1 MHDTYPG
8 GFDACSPSQPLFGL
22 SRNTLFLAIR
32 AKSVAK
38 EKQRLRRKKNSCEG
52 DYSILKKNSL
62 GSLRDRASFFRQV
75 RRAGASARSA
85 WRAWQV
91 LVHKLLLWHA
101 TRPSC
106 CYPARFTLSS
116 ACPKNVKE
124 MTPVPQARKVNS
136 EGRKNMEKAS
146 INLITFIPLQHISF
160 THQ

>member
-8 GFDACSPSQPLFGL
+8 RFDACSPSQPLFGL

-32 AKSVAK
+32 TKSVAK

-62 GSLRDRASFFRQV
+62 GSLRDRASFLRQV
-75 RRAGASARSA
+75 RRAEASARSA
-85 WRAWQV
+85 WRAWQA

-146 INLITFIPLQHISF
+146 IN
-160 THQ
+160 